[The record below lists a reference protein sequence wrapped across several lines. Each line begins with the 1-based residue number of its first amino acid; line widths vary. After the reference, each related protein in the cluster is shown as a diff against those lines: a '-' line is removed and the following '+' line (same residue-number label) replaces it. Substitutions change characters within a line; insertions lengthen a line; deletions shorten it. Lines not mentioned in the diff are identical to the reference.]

1 MQEELHLQTFE
12 MDRPDENN
20 ISPPERGGGGI
31 ITCNFVIPHNK
42 TDKSLL
48 PWVV

>member
-12 MDRPDENN
+12 MDRPDVNN
-20 ISPPERGGGGI
+20 ISPPERGGI
-31 ITCNFVIPHNK
+31 ITCNFVIPHNG